1 MSTRRATEIA
11 IPAVIVLAIAA
22 VLSFGGLTAKGHG
35 SADDTAPALMAEHG
49 LSPGHGLAIG
59 DRPQDLRIIDE
70 PGHYG
75 LASPPDGSLYGVADG
90 RIVRVGAVSG
100 VLESVLWPV
109 SRVDGDG
116 L

>member
-1 MSTRRATEIA
+1 MNTRRATEIA

-22 VLSFGGLTAKGHG
+22 VLSFGGLTAKHPASG
-35 SADDTAPALMAEHG
+35 DDTAPALMA
-49 LSPGHGLAIG
+49 GHGLAIG

-100 VLESVLWPV
+100 LLESVLWPV
-109 SRVDGDG
+109 SRPDRDD